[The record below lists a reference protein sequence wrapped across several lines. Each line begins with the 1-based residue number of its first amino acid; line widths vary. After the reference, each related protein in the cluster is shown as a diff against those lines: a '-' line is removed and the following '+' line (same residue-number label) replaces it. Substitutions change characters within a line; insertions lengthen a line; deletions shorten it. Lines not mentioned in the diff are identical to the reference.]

1 MQIYTIM
8 ELQEIVDYIKLH
20 PASLEQGAGFLSK
33 RLKTT
38 PEKIKE
44 AKRIVRNTN
53 PNKTSLPK
61 ILILDLET
69 APMKAYVWRRWKENI
84 SLEQTISEWFM
95 LAWSAKWL
103 YSPDIYGEVLTPEE
117 VRNEDDSRIAMSL
130 YALINK
136 ADIVVAHNGKHADVP
151 WMNSRFILNN
161 LQPPKPFTLID
172 TLEIARKQ
180 FGFSSNKLDALAGY
194 FNIPHKLHTDFT
206 LWKECMEGKQQSLDY
221 MLEYNKMDVKILEEV
236 YIKLM
241 PWIKGGPNMNVYLNS
256 DIPVCANCGSEAIE
270 IIPNQYYYT
279 SVGKYILYRC
289 KDCGAISRG
298 RFSVASKKVT
308 KAVSVG
314 K

>member
-1 MQIYTIM
+1 M
-8 ELQEIVDYIKLH
+8 ELIELVEYFKIH
-20 PASLEQGAGFLSK
+20 PASQTKGAGLLSK
-33 RLKTT
+33 MLKTT
-38 PEKIKE
+38 PDKIKE
-44 AKRIVRNTN
+44 AKRIVRNQKLVHAT
-53 PNKTSLPK
+53 PPK

-117 VRNEDDSRIAMSL
+117 VRGEDDSRITMSL
-130 YALINK
+130 YAMVNK
-136 ADIVVAHNGKHADVP
+136 ADIIVAHNGKHADIP
-151 WMNSRFILNN
+151 WMNSRFIINN
-161 LQPPKPFTLID
+161 LQPPKPFVTID

-194 FNIPHKLHTDFT
+194 FNIPHKLHTDFA

-236 YIKLM
+236 YIKLA

-256 DIPVCANCGSEAIE
+256 EIPICANCGSEAIE
-270 IIPNQYYYT
+270 LIPNQYYYT
-279 SVGKYILYRC
+279 SVGKYVLYRC
-289 KDCGAISRG
+289 KDCGAVSRG
-298 RFSVASKKVT
+298 RFSINSKKVT
-308 KAVSVG
+308 KLVATG
-314 K
+314 R

>member
-1 MQIYTIM
+1 M
-8 ELQEIVDYIKLH
+8 EN
-20 PASLEQGAGFLSK
+20 GAGLLAK

-38 PEKIKE
+38 PEIIKE
-44 AKRIVRNTN
+44 AKRFIRNNKN
-53 PNKTSLPK
+53 PQVTPPK

-117 VRNEDDSRIAMSL
+117 VRNEDDSRITMSL
-130 YALINK
+130 YALVNK
-136 ADIVVAHNGKHADVP
+136 ADIIVAHNGKHADIP

-161 LQPPKPFTLID
+161 LQPPKPFIIID
-172 TLEIARKQ
+172 TLEVARKQ

-194 FNIPHKLHTDFT
+194 FNIPHKLHTDFQ
-206 LWKECMEGKQQSLDY
+206 LWKNCMEGIQQSLDY

-236 YIKLM
+236 YLKLA
-241 PWIKGGPNMNVYLNS
+241 PWIKGGPNMNVLLNS
-256 DIPVCANCGSEAIE
+256 EIPVCANCGSEALE
-270 IIPNQYYYT
+270 LMHNQYYYT
-279 SVGKYILYRC
+279 SVGKYTLHRC
-289 KDCGAISRG
+289 KDCGAVSRG

-308 KAVSVG
+308 KLVATG
-314 K
+314 R

>member
-1 MQIYTIM
+1 M
-8 ELQEIVDYIKLH
+8 ELNQVVEWFRQH
-20 PASLEQGAGFLSK
+20 PASIEKGAGQLSQ
-33 RLKTT
+33 RLKTSIST
-38 PEKIKE
+38 VKA
-44 AKRIVRNTN
+44 AKRIIRE
-53 PNKTSLPK
+53 NKPQAVAPPK

-69 APMKAYVWRRWKENI
+69 APMKAYVWKRWKENI

-117 VRNEDDSRIAMSL
+117 VRSEDDSRITLAL
-130 YALINK
+130 YALVNK
-136 ADIVVAHNGKHADVP
+136 ADIIIAHNGKHADIP

-161 LQPPKPFTLID
+161 LEPPKPFIVID

-194 FNIPHKLHTDFT
+194 FHIDHKLHTDFQ
-206 LWKECMEGKQQSLDY
+206 LWKNCMEGRQQHLDY
-221 MLEYNKMDVKILEEV
+221 MLEYNKKDVQILEEV
-236 YIKLM
+236 YLKM
-241 PWIKGGPNMNVYLNS
+241 APWIKGGPNMNVLLNS
-256 DIPVCANCGSEAIE
+256 EYPVCANCGSPAIE
-270 IIPNQYYYT
+270 LIPNQYYYT
-279 SVGKYILYRC
+279 SVGKYNLYRC

-298 RFSVASKKVT
+298 RFSIASKKVT